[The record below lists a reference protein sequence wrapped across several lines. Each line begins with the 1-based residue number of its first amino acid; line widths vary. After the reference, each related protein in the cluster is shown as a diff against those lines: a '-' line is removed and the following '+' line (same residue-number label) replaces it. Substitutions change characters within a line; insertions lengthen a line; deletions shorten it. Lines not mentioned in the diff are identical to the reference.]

1 MKGPSTRLT
10 WVLLAGGCAVA
21 TAASLLM
28 TDWLGLEP
36 CHLCIFQRLLFMVL
50 TVLGVGAALTA
61 GRQGTSVIGRV
72 LGGLTI
78 PISATGVGVAAYQ
91 SWLQHQ
97 PLDTVSCV
105 GGPPG
110 LIERW
115 VEWLA
120 RYAPDLFMATGF
132 CEDESFV
139 ILGLSLANWALIAF
153 ALCLAAAVWALWLS
167 RSAAET

>member
-1 MKGPSTRLT
+1 MKGPSTRLI

-21 TAASLLM
+21 TAASFLM

-50 TVLGVGAALTA
+50 TVLGIGAALAA
-61 GRQGTSVIGRV
+61 GRLGTGVIGRV

-78 PISATGVGVAAYQ
+78 PISAAGVGVAGYQ

-110 LIERW
+110 PIERW

-132 CEDESFV
+132 CEDESLV

-153 ALCLAAAVWALWLS
+153 ALCLAAAVWALWRS
-167 RSAAET
+167 RSAAQT

>member
-1 MKGPSTRLT
+1 MKGPSTRLI

-21 TAASLLM
+21 TSASFLM

-50 TVLGVGAALTA
+50 TVLGIGAALAA
-61 GRQGTSVIGRV
+61 GRLGTGVIGRV

-78 PISATGVGVAAYQ
+78 PISAAGVGVAGYQ

-110 LIERW
+110 PIERW

-132 CEDESFV
+132 CEDESLV

-153 ALCLAAAVWALWLS
+153 ALCLAAAVWALWRS
-167 RSAAET
+167 RSAAQT